1 MRRLVTVLCVLG
13 LGAAALASEPVSMTF
28 VVGSGYLLRQGD
40 LVVAI
45 DALVALDV
53 PEVTRALMASALPP
67 FDVDLILVTH
77 SDPDH
82 FDPAI
87 VSGNMTAN
95 LHALLV
101 APADVVRAVRASGPT
116 VDPAR
121 CVIVHP
127 ELDAPAKV
135 EAASLSLDVYSFPHP
150 YNKPENVGYR
160 LQVGGLVLL
169 HPGDLDIATAASDF
183 ARTGLDRFTA
193 DVAILPYF
201 FFDTANR
208 SVLTSCPA
216 RLYVPTHA
224 APAELSLACATARS
238 TTYDVLCFT
247 RPLKE
252 AVLPPAAK

>member
-1 MRRLVTVLCVLG
+1 MRRLVTILCVLG

-28 VVGSGYLLRQGD
+28 VVGSGYLLHQGD
-40 LVVAI
+40 LVIAI
-45 DALVALDV
+45 DALVAFDV
-53 PEVTRALMASALPP
+53 PEATRALMASALPP

-101 APADVVRAVRASGPT
+101 APADVVLAVRTSGPT
-116 VDPAR
+116 LDPAHF
-121 CVIVHP
+121 VIVHP
-127 ELDAPAKV
+127 GLHAPEKV
-135 EAASLSLDVYSFPHP
+135 EVASLTLDVFSFPHP

-160 LQVGGLVLL
+160 LQVGGLVLV

-183 ARTGLDRFTA
+183 ARTGLDRVTA
-193 DVAILPYF
+193 DVVILPYF
-201 FFDTANR
+201 FFEAPYR
-208 SVLTSCPA
+208 AVLARCPA

-224 APAELSLACATARS
+224 GPAELSLACTTARS
-238 TTYDVLCFT
+238 TTCDVLCFT
-247 RPLKE
+247 RSLEE